1 MMTKSNLICWHRCS
15 GGARGVLA
23 APRPH
28 VDTHIFIL
36 LVIHSSRLFFRVI
49 LIFRMFLVV
58 ICNSWQ
64 IGREVKESW
73 ENASGLFILLQLLIE
88 NLLSSKVGLGQGI
101 LEEEVVGWE
110 ALLGNAFGVAA
121 NA

>member
-1 MMTKSNLICWHRCS
+1 
-15 GGARGVLA
+15 
-23 APRPH
+23 
-28 VDTHIFIL
+28 
-36 LVIHSSRLFFRVI
+36 
-49 LIFRMFLVV
+49 MFLVV